1 LSGLHHE
8 YRILK
13 IIPKTLTW
21 LAVAL
26 LLVAGGIA
34 FMFWSYQQIS
44 DAAVQRQ
51 HTRTVISMANDL
63 LSGLKDAETGQR
75 GYALTGNEAYL
86 QPYLAV
92 RDQVIP
98 ALKAL
103 RQEVGNADARGS
115 LDTLA
120 TLIEAKMVDLASGIA
135 CAARATRT
143 RSAC

>member
-1 LSGLHHE
+1 M
-8 YRILK
+8 K